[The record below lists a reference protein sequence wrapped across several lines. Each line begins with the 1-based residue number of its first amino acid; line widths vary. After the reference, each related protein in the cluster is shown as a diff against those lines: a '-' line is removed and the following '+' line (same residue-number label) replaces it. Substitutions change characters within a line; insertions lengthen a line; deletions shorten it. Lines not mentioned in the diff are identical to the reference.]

1 MRTMNP
7 TRSPESRH
15 WASLALAVVLAA
27 TGCATPGAGPGP
39 QGPAPVQVQDE
50 SGFVI
55 TEEVR
60 VSADVRADFEHAV
73 RLLEQEEFTQGIAL
87 LQRVTERAPEATAAH
102 IDLGIAYRETGDL
115 EQAEASML
123 RALALNPSHPVAHNE
138 MGMLH
143 RRTGRFESA
152 RTHYE
157 QALAVHPA
165 FHYARRNLAIL
176 CDVYLADLQ
185 CALEHYEVYT
195 AAVPDDAEATMWIA
209 DLRNRAGQGE

>member
-7 TRSPESRH
+7 ARLPESRH
-15 WASLALAVVLAA
+15 WAPLALAVVLAA
-27 TGCATPGAGPGP
+27 TGCATPGAGTGP

-73 RLLEQEEFTQGIAL
+73 QLLEQEEFTQGIAL

-115 EQAEASML
+115 EQAEASIL

-176 CDVYLADLQ
+176 CDMYLADLQ
-185 CALEHYEVYT
+185 CALEHYEAYT